1 MSKYRLYELK
11 GDWSI
16 ENGTLVSSHKTKEL
30 AYARLIKEAK
40 KKVKQIY
47 YIQTT
52 IVNDKTEIYDY
63 GLYNRFYAIIEEE
76 CKDDTLD

>member
-16 ENGTLVSSHKTKEL
+16 ENGTLVSSHKTKNL

-47 YIQTT
+47 YIQITT
-52 IVNDKTEIYDY
+52 VNDKTEIYDY
-63 GLYNRFYAIIEEE
+63 GLYNRFYAIREEE
-76 CKDDTLD
+76 EDDNA